1 MFFVSC
7 GFGAE
12 SLVAESAD
20 DSDVAWVVGSAVGV
34 GDDVVGFWAVGLA

>member
-1 MFFVSC
+1 MLFAFP

-12 SLVAESAD
+12 FLVAESAD

>member
-1 MFFVSC
+1 MFFASP

-20 DSDVAWVVGSAVGV
+20 DPGVGDVVGSAVGV